1 MNILFIGNSY
11 TYYNDMPASLF
22 LPIAEAEGL
31 SVEVTAVTK
40 GGYDLSRFADPEDEE
55 GKRLRRTVRGRRY
68 DVVVLQDQ
76 SCDPIRDEERFLGG
90 VRDLKALLGKQTKR
104 FVLYATWGRK
114 TGSPQLEELGMTSD
128 EMTEALSAA
137 YRKAGAL
144 YGMDVAEV
152 GRAFVAYAKAH
163 PDAELYNADLSHPS
177 IVGSAVAAETIFGTV
192 FGR

>member
-1 MNILFIGNSY
+1 
-11 TYYNDMPASLF
+11 MPEALF
-22 LPIAEAEGL
+22 LPIAEAEEL
-31 SVEVTAVTK
+31 SMEVTSVTK
-40 GGYDLSRFADPEDEE
+40 GGYYLSQFADPENEE
-55 GKRLRRTVRGRRY
+55 GQRLRRTVKGRRY

-76 SCDPIRDEERFLGG
+76 SCDPVVDEERFLGG

-114 TGSPQLEELGMTSD
+114 AGNEKLTELGMTGA

-137 YRKAGAL
+137 YRKAGEL

-163 PDAELYNADLSHPS
+163 PDAELYDPDGSHPS
-177 IVGSAVAAETIFGTV
+177 IVGSALAAETILRTILKN
-192 FGR
+192 